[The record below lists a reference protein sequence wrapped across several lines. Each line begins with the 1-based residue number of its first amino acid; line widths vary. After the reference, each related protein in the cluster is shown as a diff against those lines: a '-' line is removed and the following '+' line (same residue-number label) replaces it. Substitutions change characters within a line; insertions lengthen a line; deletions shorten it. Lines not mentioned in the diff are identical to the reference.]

1 MNVISIEKA
10 RSTILFWEK
19 VSTPECMILMGLPGT
34 GKSFVSKYLHKKY
47 GYTILSWENIT
58 YAIFGT
64 TICLP
69 EQYREAYSILHFLA
83 CELTWE
89 NYKIVIDATN
99 LQYEHRKQIYDSID
113 SGTKIYG
120 IYLQI
125 DESISLD
132 RIKNRW
138 QNTDSPKNI
147 LSSCSIETFLEFKK
161 SIDIPTKNE
170 YIIPMISDE
179 NIFHAIDEFLLTIS
193 K

>member
-1 MNVISIEKA
+1 MNSVSIEKA

-19 VSTPECMILMGLPGT
+19 VSIPECMILMGLPGT
-34 GKSFVSKYLHKKY
+34 GKSFISKYLHKKY
-47 GYTILSWENIT
+47 GYTVLSWENIT
-58 YAIFGT
+58 YTIFGT

-179 NIFHAIDEFLLTIS
+179 NIFHTIDEFLLTIS